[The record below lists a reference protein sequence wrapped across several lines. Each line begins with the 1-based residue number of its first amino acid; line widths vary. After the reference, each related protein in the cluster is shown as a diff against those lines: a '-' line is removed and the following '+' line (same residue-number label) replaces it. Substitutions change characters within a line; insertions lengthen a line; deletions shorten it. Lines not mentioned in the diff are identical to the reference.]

1 MEAPRRINILQ
12 FVRKKQ
18 SKRFLLKFAAYFF
31 MIGLILVILFQ
42 QLSKN
47 NNSTLKDDK
56 NLQEIRGLKIQV
68 DDSIN

>member
-18 SKRFLLKFAAYFF
+18 SKRFLIKFAAYFF
-31 MIGLILVILFQ
+31 MIGFILAILFQ
-42 QLSKN
+42 QLSQN
-47 NNSTLKDDK
+47 GNQIEKDTQY
-56 NLQEIRGLKIQV
+56 LREIRGLKIQV